1 MHVRP
6 VSLLNVIISVVN
18 EVDAVPVLQSSV
30 HRAHEVLLSGPLE
43 PERVNKV
50 LATLAAELAP
60 AFPYLTA
67 IAAAQATSGPVP
79 AVLTQL
85 SDSFAHAAAGRS
97 GDAVTSLVTAST
109 TAYRLA
115 DDAALDAALD
125 AAQGADPGC
134 WR

>member
-1 MHVRP
+1 MAHA
-6 VSLLNVIISVVN
+6 VVN

-30 HRAHEVLLSGPLE
+30 HRAQEVLLSGSLE

-60 AFPYLTA
+60 AFPYLNA
-67 IAAAQATSGPVP
+67 IAAAQPRSPVP

-85 SDSFAHAAAGRS
+85 NDSFTHAAAGRS
-97 GDAVTSLVTAST
+97 DHAVTSLVTAST

-115 DDAALDAALD
+115 DDAALDAAER
-125 AAQGADPGC
+125 ADPGH